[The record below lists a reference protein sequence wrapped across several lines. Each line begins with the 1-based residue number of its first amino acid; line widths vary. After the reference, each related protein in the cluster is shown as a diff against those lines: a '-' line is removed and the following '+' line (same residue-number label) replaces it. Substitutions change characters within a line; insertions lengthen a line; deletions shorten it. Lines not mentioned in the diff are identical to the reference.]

1 MIDNVSFVLPP
12 PPEQLYRDN
21 IGMAN
26 RLRNKQFESK
36 NCSNHLKIIVL
47 FIALFLTKS
56 LLSADCRMM
65 ALMGLNGNNL
75 SASTI
80 YDSTYYGFTNP
91 CLRKLEELGIP
102 NNDGWSLAW
111 YDYDDPGPQFNPD
124 HVIRSRDSANNHWL
138 FQNTMLQFRLGNVTP
153 RILLG
158 HVRNATSGSP
168 NIPDPHPFIMRYGGR
183 DYSFMH
189 NGTVSADSIVVL
201 INNLD
206 SNWLVE
212 HQLDT
217 DVDSEVYFS
226 WIMLNIHLQ
235 NGNVLQGLKNALW
248 LIYAYPNIYGY
259 DINFI
264 LSDGMDIYAYKQTD
278 DDYHPL
284 AYYYDVDYSRRN
296 HFLAG
301 VMSEFPDSSTPYVNM
316 SNVEWES
323 DRVIHEIDNNELVFI
338 SSTGNIVRLPDFA
351 RADGLYTHKLGFH
364 QGVNWTGFP
373 IMKTPGTAPMSDVLN
388 YFTDTDRG
396 GLGLVTYGDGYF
408 DSIYWI
414 HEEGWHP
421 GEIPLNQKQLYKLTF
436 ASDSPSIHTSV
447 DPGPMTQACLV
458 DPSAL
463 SDPLLSSIVANERY
477 WVSYTLLPSQNIK
490 DAFGDSWANVK
501 SVRAEDWFYS
511 IPLVNPKGDPL
522 GSEPLYS
529 WITKGKNM
537 DFGKGYIVTFKNNQN
552 SFTWNRSY
560 APELPTPGKEKAVCF
575 TWEDTPDYVVIDVV
589 DIDNADTIQEIGV
602 LQDGT
607 CIGAVNPDSFPCQI
621 LAYPDYEN
629 PSPLT
634 FEIVYNTKAQPS
646 SHYAYEL
653 LDLNNL
659 AFSDGQIIAEKDGLY
674 QVKLNGNGSGDSDS
688 AVSIIRTM
696 SNYPNPFNPNTNIS
710 FTLTAKAEANVLI
723 YNIKGQIVREMGRKP
738 YNVGINTIKWD
749 GRDSANNPV
758 SSGIYFIRINT
769 ESESHTHKML
779 MLK

>member
-1 MIDNVSFVLPP
+1 
-12 PPEQLYRDN
+12 
-21 IGMAN
+21 
-26 RLRNKQFESK
+26 
-36 NCSNHLKIIVL
+36 
-47 FIALFLTKS
+47 
-56 LLSADCRMM
+56 MM
-65 ALMGLNGNNL
+65 ALMGLNGNHL
-75 SASTI
+75 SDFAI
-80 YDSTYYGFTNP
+80 YDTTFINFTNP
-91 CLRKLEELGIP
+91 CLQKLKQLGATNP
-102 NNDGWSLAW
+102 HGWSLAW
-111 YDYDDPGPQFNPD
+111 YDYSDPGPQLNPY
-124 HVIRSRDSANNHWL
+124 HIVRSNQQASADPMYNDTVSTIKI
-138 FQNTMLQFRLGNVTP
+138 QKEP

-158 HVRNATSGSP
+158 HVRYASSGPST
-168 NIPDPHPFIMRYGGR
+168 IPDPHPFIMEYGGR

-189 NGTVSADSIVVL
+189 NGSVTADNIITL
-201 INNLD
+201 INSLD
-206 SNWLVE
+206 SNWLTE
-212 HQLDT
+212 HPLT
-217 DVDSEVYFS
+217 TGVDSETYFS
-226 WIMLNIHLQ
+226 WIMLNIHLEK
-235 NGNVLQGLKNALW
+235 GNVLQGLKNAL
-248 LIYAYPNIYGY
+248 LPIYSAPSTYGNH
-259 DINFI
+259 INFI
-264 LSDGMDIYAYKQTD
+264 LSDGLDIYAYKQTSD
-278 DDYHPL
+278 NDHPL
-284 AYYYDVDYSRRN
+284 AYFFDVDCSTRN

-301 VMSEFPDSSTPYVNM
+301 VMSEFADSTTAQVNL
-316 SNVEWES
+316 SNIEWES
-323 DRVIHEIDNNELVFI
+323 DKVIHEIENNELVFI

-351 RADGLYTHKLGFH
+351 HDDGLYTHKLGFH

-408 DSIYWI
+408 DIIRWI
-414 HEEGWHP
+414 NEVWHP
-421 GEIPLNQKQLYKLTF
+421 VEITLNQKQLYKLTF